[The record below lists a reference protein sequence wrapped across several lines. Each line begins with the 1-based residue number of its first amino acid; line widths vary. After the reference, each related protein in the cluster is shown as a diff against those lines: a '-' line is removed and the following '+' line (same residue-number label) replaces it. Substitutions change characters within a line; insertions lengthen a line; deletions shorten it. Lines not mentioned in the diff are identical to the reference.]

1 MNKEIKPFNFWCQKV
16 LPSVYDDS
24 LSYNEVLCKLTTK
37 INEMI
42 NFFNENATQL
52 FIDYVNKI
60 LPQVLYDS
68 EDERII
74 LQMREKLYADGE
86 HVYTSDDETMSIK

>member
-1 MNKEIKPFNFWCQKV
+1 MNKIKPFNFWCQKV
-16 LPSVYDDS
+16 LPLVYDDS
-24 LSYNEVLCKLTTK
+24 LSYYEVLGKLTTK

-52 FIDYVNKI
+52 FLDYVNKI

-68 EDERII
+68 DNERII

-86 HVYTSDDETMSIK
+86 HIYTSDDETMSIK